1 MSDVGHGRRVA
12 AIAYTAPAVIMPLPT
27 ASLGSPWLAVIA
39 NALGALL
46 MPLLAPALATATYN
60 LATASPCPFRF
71 QMATEAGWDVGGS
84 AAGLIAAV
92 LSASGVSLGCCSSR
106 RFPGSVAAALPLRRY
121 HSDHAGARELLRSI
135 I

>member
-12 AIAYTAPAVIMPLPT
+12 VIAYTAPAVIMPLPT

-71 QMATEAGWDVGGS
+71 QVATEAG
-84 AAGLIAAV
+84 
-92 LSASGVSLGCCSSR
+92 
-106 RFPGSVAAALPLRRY
+106 
-121 HSDHAGARELLRSI
+121 
-135 I
+135 